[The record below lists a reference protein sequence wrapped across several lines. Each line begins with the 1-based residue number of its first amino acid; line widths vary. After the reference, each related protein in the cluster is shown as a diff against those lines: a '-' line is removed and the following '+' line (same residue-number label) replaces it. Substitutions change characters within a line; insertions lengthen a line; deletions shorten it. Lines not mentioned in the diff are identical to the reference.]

1 MFCYEENKIV
11 DTMGIRDVSSAI
23 HRERSIDMELEIA
36 GKTAIVCASSR
47 GLGKGCAMA
56 LAKEGVNLVING
68 VTQGTLERTAE
79 EIRTATGVVVTP
91 VVADVATPQGRARL
105 LEACPQPDIL
115 VNNAGGPP
123 GGDFRQFSREDWLK
137 ALDANMLAPIE
148 MIKATLD
155 GMIARR
161 FGRVI
166 NITSISVKAPF
177 ASLGLS
183 NGARSGLTGF
193 VAGLARDISR
203 HNVTINNIL
212 PGSFGTD
219 HLRRQAGAA
228 ARAGQSADDVL
239 EEWRAGES
247 SGRFGTPDEL
257 GLVCAFLCGAHAG
270 YVTRQNIFLDGGSY
284 PGTF

>member
-1 MFCYEENKIV
+1 MK
-11 DTMGIRDVSSAI
+11 
-23 HRERSIDMELEIA
+23 LEIA

-68 VTQGTLERTAE
+68 INPDTLERTAA
-79 EIRTATGVVVTP
+79 EIRTATGVSVTA
-91 VVADVATPQGRARL
+91 VASNVATPEGRSSL
-105 LEACPQPDIL
+105 LAACPQPDIL

-123 GGDFRQFSREDWLK
+123 GGDFRGFTREDWLK
-137 ALDANMLAPIE
+137 ALDTNMLAPIE
-148 MIKATLD
+148 LIKATID
-155 GMIARR
+155 GMIERR
-161 FGRVI
+161 FGRII

-177 ASLGLS
+177 SYLGLS

-193 VAGLARDISR
+193 VAGVARDVAQ

-219 HLRRQAGAA
+219 HLRKQAGNSAKP
-228 ARAGQSADDVL
+228 GQSADDVL
-239 EEWRAGES
+239 EEWRAGET
-247 SGRFGTPDEL
+247 SGRLGTPDEL
-257 GLVCAFLCGAHAG
+257 GMVCAFLAGANAG
-270 YVTRQNIFLDGGSY
+270 YITRQNIFLDGGTY

>member
-1 MFCYEENKIV
+1 MK
-11 DTMGIRDVSSAI
+11 
-23 HRERSIDMELEIA
+23 LEIA
-36 GKTAIVCASSR
+36 GKTAIVCASSA

-56 LAKEGVNLVING
+56 LAKEGVTLVING
-68 VTQGTLERTAE
+68 RTAETLERTAQ
-79 EIRTATGVVVTP
+79 EIRTATGVSVTP
-91 VVADVATPQGRARL
+91 VVGNVATPEGRASL
-105 LEACPQPDIL
+105 LAACPHPDIL

-123 GGDFRQFSREDWLK
+123 GGDFRRFTREDWLK
-137 ALDANMLAPIE
+137 AIDANMLAPIE

-155 GMIARR
+155 GMIDRR

-177 ASLGLS
+177 SSLGLS

-193 VAGLARDISR
+193 VAGVARDIAR
-203 HNVTINNIL
+203 YNVTINNIL

-228 ARAGQSADDVL
+228 ARSGQLADDVL
-239 EEWRAGES
+239 EEWRAGET

-257 GLVCAFLCGAHAG
+257 GMVCAFLCGANSG
-270 YVTRQNIFLDGGSY
+270 YITRQNIFLDGGTY

>member
-1 MFCYEENKIV
+1 
-11 DTMGIRDVSSAI
+11 
-23 HRERSIDMELEIA
+23 MELGIA
-36 GKTAIVCASSR
+36 AKKAIVCASSA

-56 LAKEGVNLVING
+56 LAKEGVNVVING
-68 VTQGTLERTAE
+68 RTLATLERTAE
-79 EIRTATGVVVTP
+79 QIRAATGVTVTP
-91 VVADVATPQGRARL
+91 VVADVATPEGRARL
-105 LEACPQPDIL
+105 LAACSQPDIL

-123 GGDFRQFSREDWLK
+123 GGDFRRFTREDWLK
-137 ALDANMLAPIE
+137 AIDANMLAPIE
-148 MIKATLD
+148 LIKATLD
-155 GMIARR
+155 GMIARH
-161 FGRVI
+161 FGRII

-177 ASLGLS
+177 SSLSLS

-193 VAGLARDISR
+193 VPGVARDIAR

-219 HLRRQAGAA
+219 HLRRQAAA
-228 ARAGQSADDVL
+228 AAKAGQSPDAVL

-257 GLVCAFLCGAHAG
+257 GMVCAFLCGVQSG
-270 YVTRQNIFLDGGSY
+270 YITRQNIFLDGGSY